1 MMDLVEKIK
10 YRIRSI
16 KDKFKHSYDEA
27 RYDNQLG
34 KVTYNIWFFL
44 TVAISIIGFIAVL
57 TLLFFIIGLVGT
69 LLGIILRLLI
79 IMFLIFTVLVLIAT
93 V

>member
-1 MMDLVEKIK
+1 MGLVDKIK

-16 KDKFKHSYDEA
+16 KDKFKHSCDEA

-34 KVTYNIWFFL
+34 NMTYNVWFFL
-44 TVAISIIGFIAVL
+44 TVAISIIGFITVL

-69 LLGIILRLLI
+69 LLGIILRLI
-79 IMFLIFTVLVLIAT
+79 IIIFLIFAVLVLIAT